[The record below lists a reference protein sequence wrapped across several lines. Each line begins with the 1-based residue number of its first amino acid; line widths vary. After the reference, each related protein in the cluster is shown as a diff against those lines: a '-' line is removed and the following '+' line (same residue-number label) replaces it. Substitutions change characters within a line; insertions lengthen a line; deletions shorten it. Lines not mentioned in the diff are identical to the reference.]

1 MKDNLITFG
10 IGLAILIALSILIIL
25 VVNTNLGFWIIFG
38 IFVLVASYVMG
49 VLAREVWR
57 IRKL

>member
-25 VVNTNLGFWIIFG
+25 VVNTNVGFWIIFA

-49 VLAREVWR
+49 TLAREVCR
-57 IRKL
+57 LRKL